1 MSMSNMMRQPS
12 HASSLSNSTSSPK
25 SGFKFFKKRPST
37 SGTLS
42 RDDHGSSDK
51 IYEPQSSDKIP
62 TSPLFSLPDLELSR
76 SPNGLPSPDSFVAA
90 THDSEYLHLRENI
103 RRLRK
108 TPFGPDPKK
117 VDAVWEV
124 YKRLRDESL
133 QLCSSLLQKSQ
144 NTGRN
149 TSLESNVGPLDTRS
163 SHSGSITE
171 AAVPFQVNDQW
182 LAAIHEYKA
191 VQESILEN
199 IRASLVATYKVY
211 EPEATERQI
220 DAFLN
225 DKLLRKTLIVKWRD
239 ESIHRMKSEKLHFWE
254 QYKIR
259 SLNFD
264 RLRLDLKAIEQL
276 FSEAQEGEAP
286 NMSIK
291 EYVIE
296 KTGDTIL
303 EFANAASQVH
313 PILRFRV
320 SSHLL
325 AAASPLFSQFLSP
338 QKPENPP
345 LDMMSQLPPAPSRHT
360 CKDGMEVKVYR
371 MPQIELN
378 KHDSLAILLHAAHMH
393 IPKVPRQV
401 DFPVFVSIA
410 EVCLRYHCTS
420 PLELQVE
427 YQWLPQWIHLIG
439 DDNIDGF
446 LIISYAFG
454 LRRIF
459 TRMSKSAILN
469 AVDEEEIRNKEHWPQ
484 AVREKIIATRA
495 AKLAQV
501 QECCTKAMGEYFRL
515 PASTADRSSSV
526 GSLQLTS
533 LPRCPRNSHL
543 CDATNLGWVML
554 VYNELQILPM
564 IMKDVGFLHLP
575 AAPKRSLKELVDC
588 LRLMPSA
595 PSVHSGVC
603 DYAAAFRSDIND
615 IYNSVQGLTLRD
627 ITGRNGWALSKH
639 AGPTEGKTS
648 DLARDLVEL
657 EAPLE
662 YAKET
667 KRSEALSNED
677 INLRILSHLDNMDD
691 LNSAAMVDK
700 TFYQAYK
707 RNEASLL
714 KNIMKAQ
721 RRKTMSQLCA
731 DPPAIHQSSNGGDVW
746 PSRPSVSIPTSGA
759 EHKSLATD
767 KTKLSLLTPSTRDT
781 LNDLYDTSPPFSPVT
796 PAVAD
801 EVPMS
806 EEEARKILWP
816 DDEPI
821 FSAKAPEVNGE
832 SLEPNEKF
840 LLGDVSHIEDK
851 ARLFEDDKHL
861 RDEKDQALGL
871 GIHKR

>member
-1 MSMSNMMRQPS
+1 MMRQPS
-12 HASSLSNSTSSPK
+12 HSSSISNSTSSPK
-25 SGFKFFKKRPST
+25 SGFRFFSKKRPST
-37 SGTLS
+37 SGTFS
-42 RDDHGSSDK
+42 RDDPGSDK
-51 IYEPQSSDKIP
+51 IYEPQSSDNIP
-62 TSPLFSLPDLELSR
+62 TSPFFSLPDLELSR
-76 SPNGLPSPDSFVAA
+76 SHNGLPSPDSFVATA
-90 THDSEYLHLRENI
+90 NDSEYLHLKENI

-108 TPFGPDPKK
+108 APSGPDPKK

-124 YKRLRDESL
+124 YKKVRDESL

-144 NTGRN
+144 NNGRN
-149 TSLESNVGPLDTRS
+149 ASLESNVGPLDTRS
-163 SHSGSITE
+163 SHSGSVTE
-171 AAVPFQVNDQW
+171 TALPFQVNDQW

-191 VQESILEN
+191 LQESMLEN
-199 IRASLVATYKVY
+199 IRASLVATYQTY
-211 EPEATERQI
+211 EPEATERQLE
-220 DAFLN
+220 AFLN

-239 ESIHRMKSEKLHFWE
+239 ESIHRMKSEKLLFWE

-264 RLRLDLKAIEQL
+264 RLRLDLKAVEKL
-276 FSEAQEGEAP
+276 VGEAQEGEAP

-303 EFANAASQVH
+303 EFANTSTELA

-338 QKPENPP
+338 QKPENRP
-345 LDMMSQLPPAPSRHT
+345 LDLMSQLPPPPSRHT

-371 MPQIELN
+371 MPQVETN

-469 AVDEEEIRNKEHWPQ
+469 AVDEEDIRSKEHWPQ
-484 AVREKIIATRA
+484 AVRDRILATRA

-501 QECCTKAMGEYFRL
+501 QECCTKAMGEYL
-515 PASTADRSSSV
+515 RSSAKVADQSSSM
-526 GSLQLTS
+526 GSLRLTS
-533 LPRCPRNSHL
+533 SPRCPRNSHL

-554 VYNELQILPM
+554 VYNELRILPTLL
-564 IMKDVGFLHLP
+564 KDVGFLDLP
-575 AAPKRSLKELVDC
+575 PAPKRSLKELVGC
-588 LRLMPSA
+588 LGLMPSA

-627 ITGRNGWALSKH
+627 VAGRNGWALSKH
-639 AGPTEGKTS
+639 AGPTEDRYD

-662 YAKET
+662 YPKET

-677 INLRILSHLDNMDD
+677 INFRILSYLDDMDD
-691 LNSAAMVDK
+691 LNAAAMIDK

-714 KNIMKAQ
+714 KNVMKAE
-721 RRKTMSQLCA
+721 RRRTISQLCV
-731 DPPAIHQSSNGGDVW
+731 DPSGIRRTLQDEDPW
-746 PSRPSVSIPTSGA
+746 PSRPSVSIPTAGA
-759 EHKSLATD
+759 EHKSLAAD
-767 KTKLSLLTPSTRDT
+767 KAKLPVLTPSTPRDT
-781 LNDLYDTSPPFSPVT
+781 INDLYDGSPPFSPVS
-796 PAVAD
+796 PIPLLD
-801 EVPMS
+801 KVPMS
-806 EEEARKILWP
+806 EEEAHKILWP
-816 DDEPI
+816 DDETIVSP
-821 FSAKAPEVNGE
+821 KAPQTGGDSEA
-832 SLEPNEKF
+832 NEKF
-840 LLGDVSHIEDK
+840 LLGDVSHIGDK
-851 ARLFEDDKHL
+851 ARIFEDDKHL

>member
-1 MSMSNMMRQPS
+1 MMRQPS
-12 HASSLSNSTSSPK
+12 HSSSISNSTSSPK
-25 SGFKFFKKRPST
+25 SGFKFFSKKRPST
-37 SGTLS
+37 SGTFS
-42 RDDHGSSDK
+42 RDDPGSSDK
-51 IYEPQSSDKIP
+51 IYEPQPSDKIP
-62 TSPLFSLPDLELSR
+62 TSPLFSPPDLELSR
-76 SPNGLPSPDSFVAA
+76 SHNGLPSPDSFVAA
-90 THDSEYLHLRENI
+90 THDSEYLHLKENI

-124 YKRLRDESL
+124 YKKIRDESL

-144 NTGRN
+144 NNGRN
-149 TSLESNVGPLDTRS
+149 ASLESNVGPLDTRS

-171 AAVPFQVNDQW
+171 TAPPFHVNEQW
-182 LAAIHEYKA
+182 VAAIHEYKA
-191 VQESILEN
+191 VQESMLEN
-199 IRASLVATYKVY
+199 IRASLVATYQTY
-211 EPEATERQI
+211 EPEATKRQL

-239 ESIHRMKSEKLHFWE
+239 ESIHRMKSEKLLFWE

-264 RLRLDLKAIEQL
+264 RLRLDLKSVEKL
-276 FSEAQEGEAP
+276 FGEAQEGEAP
-286 NMSIK
+286 NMSIR

-296 KTGDTIL
+296 KTGDSIL
-303 EFANAASQVH
+303 EFANASSSELA

-338 QKPENPP
+338 QKPENR
-345 LDMMSQLPPAPSRHT
+345 LDFIGELPPPPSRHT

-371 MPQIELN
+371 MPQVEIN

-469 AVDEEEIRNKEHWPQ
+469 VVDEEEIRGKEHWPQ
-484 AVREKIIATRA
+484 AVRDRILATRA

-501 QECCTKAMGEYFRL
+501 QECCTKAMGEFFRS
-515 PASTADRSSSV
+515 PAKVADRSSSV
-526 GSLQLTS
+526 SSLQLTS

-554 VYNELQILPM
+554 VYNELRILPM
-564 IMKDVGFLHLP
+564 LLKDVGFLDLP
-575 AAPKRSLKELVDC
+575 PAPKRSLKELVDC
-588 LRLMPSA
+588 LRFMPSA

-627 ITGRNGWALSKH
+627 VADRNGWALSKH
-639 AGPTEGKTS
+639 AGPTDDRYD

-662 YAKET
+662 YPKET

-677 INLRILSHLDNMDD
+677 INLRILSHLDDMDD
-691 LNSAAMVDK
+691 LNAAAMIDK

-714 KNIMKAQ
+714 KNIMKAE
-721 RRKTMSQLCA
+721 RRRTMSQLCA
-731 DPPAIHQSSNGGDVW
+731 DPSGIRRTLQHEDPW
-746 PSRPSVSIPTSGA
+746 PSRPSISIPSSDS
-759 EHKSLATD
+759 EHKSLAAD
-767 KTKLSLLTPSTRDT
+767 KNKLALAPSTP
-781 LNDLYDTSPPFSPVT
+781 LNDFYDASPTFSPVSLI
-796 PAVAD
+796 PALD

-806 EEEARKILWP
+806 EEEAHKILWP

-821 FSAKAPEVNGE
+821 VSSESASVNGNG
-832 SLEPNEKF
+832 SGSVANEKF

-851 ARLFEDDKHL
+851 ARMFEDDKHL
-861 RDEKDQALGL
+861 RDEKDQTLGL